1 MIIETNLEK
10 QQPTRVLIIDD
21 SLESVRLMSHILDHY
36 KCETT
41 MAFDGQDAI
50 PLLVHRHY
58 DLIVLDWQMPQLG
71 GRDTLL
77 LMDRLLTEKKI
88 HKIRQPIPVVIYTGY
103 SEEELN
109 LPLVRNFNYI
119 GFINKK
125 QALGSMMKSFNSI
138 LNVI

>member
-77 LMDRLLTEKKI
+77 LMDRLLTEKKNT
-88 HKIRQPIPVVIYTGY
+88 QDSTTYTCCYLHWLFRRGTQ
-103 SEEELN
+103 LA
-109 LPLVRNFNYI
+109 I
-119 GFINKK
+119 GQKF
-125 QALGSMMKSFNSI
+125 
-138 LNVI
+138 